1 MPIIAGAVVGL
12 GSGLYQTISGSK
24 QQKQGQKAFEA
35 AMAARPQYE
44 ISDTVKQQLAEAQAR
59 YNAQNPAIAM
69 AYQQAQQGM
78 ANQMANA
85 QRNASSGAQALA
97 AGAGAQAQLQ
107 STVPQLAAQQAAFQ
121 QQQYANLNQ
130 AQGLMSQEEK
140 NKFSDMLAANQARQ
154 NFGLGLAQ
162 AGSAMKSQ
170 GLGSIAQG
178 GLGLASAGLMGKFG
192 GNKTGTSQAATVANP
207 GEYYNNAMIN
217 PAIASNTTG
226 FSTNAYD
233 LQNNKPLVFGP
244 ESFSSANAPKLDI
257 PALPG
262 QMPSQLPVDN
272 TAYQN
277 FIKKAFGQK
286 PFSNT
291 NPFPTPIYPNYG
303 SYGPNPF

>member
-1 MPIIAGAVVGL
+1 MPIIAGAAIGL
-12 GSGLYQTISGSK
+12 GSGLYQTISGAQ
-24 QQKQGQKAFEA
+24 QQKKGQRAFEE
-35 AMAARPQYE
+35 AMNNRPQYQ
-44 ISDTVKQQLAEAQAR
+44 ISDQVKQQLAEAQAR

-78 ANQMANA
+78 AGQMANA

-107 STVPQLAAQQAAFQ
+107 SIAPQLAAQQAAYQ

-192 GNKTGTSQAATVANP
+192 GNKTGTSQTATVANP
-207 GEYYNNAMIN
+207 SEYYNNPMVN
-217 PAIASNTTG
+217 PAAAPNTTG
-226 FSTNAYD
+226 FSTSAYD

-244 ESFSSANAPKLDI
+244 ESFSPANAPKLDI
-257 PALPG
+257 PSLAT
-262 QMPSQLPVDN
+262 QMPNIFPIDN
-272 TAYQN
+272 TAN
-277 FIKKAFGQK
+277 LGLRRAFGQQ

-303 SYGPNPF
+303 SYGPNTF